1 MFGFRP
7 GPSDDVPPELE
18 DKEEEVVI
26 EDICPNPLC
35 YHSDVETEEDLTR
48 FIYKRDKIESID
60 DLLELGKLYH
70 CKKNKTYKGLD
81 LKTICKLGEPLTK
94 LNEMV
99 GMKKV
104 KDDIVNQIIFFL
116 QGFNKKE
123 KGEMDDEEN
132 GEMLHT
138 IITGPPGVG
147 KTELGKIFGSIYKNM
162 GILSKGTMKIVKRS
176 DLVGKYLG
184 HTAAK
189 TQKVIDEC
197 KGGVMFIDEAYS
209 LGNKEGRDSFS
220 KECLDTLNQN
230 LTERRDFLC
239 IIAGYKESLDECFFN
254 YNEGLKRRF
263 SFRYNIEKYSDEEL
277 KEIFLLKVKKEG
289 WDFKNTKKN
298 NKKLNTFFK
307 DNLKYFPHFGG
318 DIETLFLNCKIVH
331 SRRVILLPKE
341 DKKLLTIK
349 DVEAGF
355 KSFLVDRRY
364 KEDEMKNSISPQAMM
379 MYL

>member
-1 MFGFRP
+1 MFGI
-7 GPSDDVPPELE
+7 GPNGPIIHDEEL
-18 DKEEEVVI
+18 DKKEEE
-26 EDICPNPLC
+26 EEEICPNKLC
-35 YHSDVETEEDLTR
+35 NCSELDDDDDDISKFNYDKDSIDNIEDL
-48 FIYKRDKIESID
+48 IN
-60 DLLELGKLYH
+60 LGKLYH
-70 CKKNKTYKGLD
+70 CKKNTEYKGLD
-81 LKTICKLGEPLTK
+81 LKVICKLSDPLQK
-94 LNEMV
+94 LNSMV

-104 KDDIVNQIIFFL
+104 KNDIVNQIIFFL

-123 KGEMDDEEN
+123 IGDDKNESN

-147 KTELGKIFGSIYKNM
+147 KTELGKIFGQIYKNM

-239 IIAGYKESLDECFFN
+239 IIAGYKDSLDECFFN

-263 SFRYNIEKYSDEEL
+263 SFRYNIEKYCSDEL
-277 KEIFLLKVKKEG
+277 KDIFLLKVKNEG
-289 WDFKNTKKN
+289 WNFDKKKKN
-298 NKKLNTFFK
+298 MIKLFNFFEE
-307 DNLKYFPHFGG
+307 NMKYFPHFGG
-318 DIETLFLNCKIVH
+318 DVETLFLNCKIVH
-331 SRRVILLPKE
+331 SKRVILSSSE
-341 DKKLLTIK
+341 KKLLTIK
-349 DVEAGF
+349 DIKKGF
-355 KSFLVDRRY
+355 DSYLLDRRY
-364 KEDEMKNSISPQAMM
+364 KEDELKNSLSSNAMM